1 VNLALILANL
11 PAALKTADD
20 VSALIT
26 KIAEVA
32 RDNGIA
38 IDNAHL
44 DAALADAISRRDK
57 ERAG

>member
-1 VNLALILANL
+1 MNLALILANL